1 MIDVEC
7 RALIVSLA
15 AFVIH
20 GYSNVKT
27 ANHNRLGRFNIVNPI
42 PHLGILLLLGT
53 GVLGG
58 ALGAW
63 FFQRIKL
70 PQVVGYILFG
80 ILIGQSG
87 IGLVRAEDIQQL
99 QSFTW
104 FALGLIGFLV
114 GGELRG
120 ETFRKYGKQFI
131 SILMWEGILAF
142 LLVMVPITLII
153 YKITGLFAP
162 ALAGGI
168 VFGAIASATDPA
180 STVDVLWE
188 YRAKGVL
195 TSAIIAVVA
204 LDDALAMTL
213 YGLGTSVAQ
222 MLVGE
227 DSSLTAELKNIG
239 IELFG
244 SVLAGLAAGGI
255 MIGFLH
261 FLHHQKKERMLAIA
275 AGMLLLVIGAANAAG
290 LDVILVTMAMGVL
303 LVNFAPIRSEELFAV
318 IKSFSVPIYVMFF
331 VLVGAR
337 LTIAAM
343 PLWLW
348 GIVIVYVLGRN
359 FGKMAGCWIGAKMSG
374 AAPAVQHYGG
384 LGLFAQ
390 GGVAIG
396 LSIMATEHLGN
407 LQITEDISLGELII
421 FGVTATTMIV
431 QLAGPPMVKLSIR
444 LAGEIGRNVTEADII
459 QGLKVE
465 NVMIKD
471 VEPIRETD
479 LVRAIL
485 EKFSKGEYSGYPV
498 VDSKGNLKG
507 LLTLGHLKDILV
519 ESECWE
525 WLVAAD
531 MLGGGVEYVTS
542 DTPLAEA
549 LDIMDKGG
557 LEQVPVVCQGDRVVP
572 VGMLDSRHVEKIVE
586 QELIRIQAGVA

>member
-1 MIDVEC
+1 M
-7 RALIVSLA
+7 
-15 AFVIH
+15 
-20 GYSNVKT
+20 
-27 ANHNRLGRFNIVNPI
+27 
-42 PHLGILLLLGT
+42 
-53 GVLGG
+53 
-58 ALGAW
+58 
-63 FFQRIKL
+63 
-70 PQVVGYILFG
+70 
-80 ILIGQSG
+80 
-87 IGLVRAEDIQQL
+87 
-99 QSFTW
+99 
-104 FALGLIGFLV
+104 
-114 GGELRG
+114 
-120 ETFRKYGKQFI
+120 
-131 SILMWEGILAF
+131 
-142 LLVMVPITLII
+142 
-153 YKITGLFAP
+153 
-162 ALAGGI
+162 
-168 VFGAIASATDPA
+168 
-180 STVDVLWE
+180 
-188 YRAKGVL
+188 
-195 TSAIIAVVA
+195 AV
-204 LDDALAMTL
+204 
-213 YGLGTSVAQ
+213 
-222 MLVGE
+222 
-227 DSSLTAELKNIG
+227 
-239 IELFG
+239 
-244 SVLAGLAAGGI
+244 
-255 MIGFLH
+255 
-261 FLHHQKKERMLAIA
+261 
-275 AGMLLLVIGAANAAG
+275 
-290 LDVILVTMAMGVL
+290 
-303 LVNFAPIRSEELFAV
+303 
-318 IKSFSVPIYVMFF
+318 
-331 VLVGAR
+331 
-337 LTIAAM
+337 
-343 PLWLW
+343 

-359 FGKMAGCWIGAKMSG
+359 FGKVAGCWIGAKMSG

-485 EKFSKGEYSGYPV
+485 EKFSKGEYAGYPV